1 MFATSL
7 AQRWISGAP
16 IGGIRRSDLSPGDWV
31 VVTTRNSRY
40 SILALADGL
49 YHVSGGWFDREG
61 QSPTTVAIAGCT
73 LGGRAI
79 HTGIVAG
86 RGFHLEFG
94 NHVVTTRIRDVR
106 IIRASESYV
115 LN

>member
-1 MFATSL
+1 MMSSSIHQPWNARL
-7 AQRWISGAP
+7 D
-16 IGGIRRSDLSPGDWV
+16 GIRRSDLSPGDWV
-31 VVTTRNSRY
+31 MVQTRNSRY
-40 SILALADGL
+40 SILVLADGR

-61 QSPTTVAIAGCT
+61 QSPATVAISGCT

-86 RGFHLEFG
+86 RGLHIEFG

-106 IIRASESYV
+106 IIRAAQSFV